1 MRQSSSKY
9 NITLILLVSIPLL
22 LVGIPSGIYAMT
34 LRGGASLGAVLIFF
48 GVFVVTTLLVID
60 RFLAKKINPV
70 KLSLFELAFIVISLL
85 VYYYVTRMIIIDI
98 ETTDYDYFV
107 LIENSGQFKNSDLT
121 YSFPFDQKIQ
131 TEGQHSVINSIHDNF
146 HKLQLEWPEKWT
158 AMTMKPRLVR
168 NYKVQF
174 YNNGKMKFTD
184 EQIDSLVIYEINSG
198 M

>member
-1 MRQSSSKY
+1 
-9 NITLILLVSIPLL
+9 
-22 LVGIPSGIYAMT
+22 MT

-60 RFLAKKINPV
+60 RFLVKKINPL
-70 KLSLFELAFIVISLL
+70 KLSLFELAFIGVSLL
-85 VYYYVTRMIIIDI
+85 IYSYTTRKIIIDI
-98 ETTDYDYFV
+98 EKTNYDYFV

-121 YSFPFDQKIQ
+121 YSFPFDKKIQ

-174 YNNGKMKFTD
+174 YNNGRMKFTD
-184 EQIDSLVIYEINSG
+184 EEIDSLVIYEINTRIRI
-198 M
+198 